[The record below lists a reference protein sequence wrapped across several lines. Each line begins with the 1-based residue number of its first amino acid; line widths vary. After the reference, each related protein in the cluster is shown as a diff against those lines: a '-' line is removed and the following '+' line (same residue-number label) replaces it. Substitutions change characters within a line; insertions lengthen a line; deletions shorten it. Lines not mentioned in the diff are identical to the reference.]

1 MSDFT
6 SLLSST
12 NKNTTNDSFMKYHIF
27 LIITVLPSLL
37 AVIIPPPDLHGSL
50 HGSLHYDWAIVIT
63 HSLLVAM
70 VYWLAKTC
78 CEWPWNWLLQ
88 VRETKE
94 KLLNYTNSSK
104 IIDGNRSLDLVS
116 NLVYLKAIIRYERFG
131 LVLCFLG
138 ILVTC
143 GIMVGARNVII
154 VDESRRDLVFS
165 NLNIVLFAVWIS
177 FRLIILTFDCTQC
190 LSASNEY
197 GLINDTNVDMCLE
210 KATEPSGNIS
220 FFEKYLHVQFTAL
233 FHDSQD
239 IKSDQ
244 IQNRL
249 NIHEKILSTSLQNQ
263 MTKIDAINDGVK
275 KLEVSIKDVP
285 KIQSSVPLTPPSP
298 PSPVPCSSPL
308 PNTTYVKPFPL
319 NLSTDVTQSTLKS
332 SVGQKLTT
340 IFEEKESEITPQT
353 NIKLK
358 FVPNKPIN
366 PIPEPVFPYQ
376 KKQKG
381 SFSLHGLPSSSWS
394 NSFTTGNKGN
404 LFSDYNDT
412 KSVHSNWS
420 IPSSETNK
428 LSLRAIFHRLRTKV
442 SRIRRNYPV
451 ALLLKHPLVIQT
463 LFNEEIYP
471 YILKLDNI
479 KSVIELVIWQF
490 IWHYGFDVMKIVF
503 NPMLTLLTQSITTL
517 ETIIIFYFNITV
529 RLPYNFVTMVL
540 SIVFFIPRS
549 IFQMV
554 FVSPLLGKSRPSSS
568 ESIFEGVRSF
578 NLHPKFHPIPQDY
591 RTKGHI
597 IKKLNQKIK

>member
-1 MSDFT
+1 
-6 SLLSST
+6 
-12 NKNTTNDSFMKYHIF
+12 MKYHIF
-27 LIITVLPSLL
+27 LVITVLPSLL
-37 AVIIPPPDLHGSL
+37 AVIIPPPDLQ
-50 HGSLHYDWAIVIT
+50 GSLHYDWAIVIT

-104 IIDGNRSLDLVS
+104 IIDGNQTLDLMN
-116 NLVYLKAIIRYERFG
+116 NLVSLKVIIRYEKCG
-131 LVLCFLG
+131 LALCFLG

-143 GIMVGARNVII
+143 GLMVGARNVIA

-165 NLNIVLFAVWIS
+165 NLNIVLFAVWMS
-177 FRLIILTFDCTQC
+177 FRLIILIFDCTQY
-190 LSASNEY
+190 LSTGNEY

-233 FHDSQD
+233 FHDGND
-239 IKSDQ
+239 IQLDQ

-249 NIHEKILSTSLQNQ
+249 NIHEKILSTSLQKQ
-263 MTKIDAINDGVK
+263 MAKIDAINDGVK
-275 KLEVSIKDVP
+275 KLEASIKDVP
-285 KIQSSVPLTPPSP
+285 KIQSSAPLTPPSP
-298 PSPVPCSSPL
+298 PSPPSPLPSSSPL

-319 NLSTDVTQSTLKS
+319 NLSTDITQSTLKS

-340 IFEEKESEITPQT
+340 IFEDQEPEITPQT
-353 NIKLK
+353 NIQLK
-358 FVPNKPIN
+358 FVPNKPVDF
-366 PIPEPVFPYQ
+366 IPEPVFPYR

-394 NSFTTGNKGN
+394 KSFNTRHKAN
-404 LFSDYNDT
+404 LFSDYTDT
-412 KSVHSNWS
+412 KSVHSNLS
-420 IPSSETNK
+420 ISSSETNK
-428 LSLRAIFHRLRTKV
+428 LSLRAIFQRLRAKV
-442 SRIRRNYPV
+442 SRIRRNYPMT
-451 ALLLKHPLVIQT
+451 LLLKHPLIIQT

-471 YILKLDNI
+471 YMLKLDNI
-479 KSVIELVIWQF
+479 KCVIELVIWQF
-490 IWHYGFDVMKIVF
+490 IWRYGLDATKIVF
-503 NPMLTLLTQSITTL
+503 NPMLTLLSHSITTL
-517 ETIIIFYFNITV
+517 ETIIIFYFNVTV
-529 RLPYNFVTMVL
+529 RLPYNFVTVVL
-540 SIVFFIPRS
+540 SVVFFIPRS

-568 ESIFEGVRSF
+568 ESVFEGVRSF